1 MRQRLSRHFRQDEK
15 EAKRESKSVGM
26 REREEER
33 KRLMVYVYK
42 LSSNRRQGLGEH
54 FRKENILKGD
64 KKQ

>member
-15 EAKRESKSVGM
+15 EPKRESESVGM

-42 LSSNRRQGLGEH
+42 VSSNRREGLSEH